1 MIQEQLKKIE
11 GRFDEI
17 IGKTPHDSRLLEVSG
32 RKICALC
39 GHPFKGDKV
48 VEELRTFLR
57 TSALELVKSVLS
69 QEIERLEKNKRKLPY
84 KPKSPFQGE
93 SVDFHLKTYGH
104 LPSRG
109 CCEFDQYTEEQVEN
123 YNSALS
129 SSIASL
135 QEIIK
140 IK

>member
-1 MIQEQLKKIE
+1 MIQEQLNKIE
-11 GRFDEI
+11 KDFDEKFASATDAI
-17 IGKTPHDSRLLEVSG
+17 YDYVGGGLTPQIHD
-32 RKICALC
+32 
-39 GHPFKGDKV
+39 
-48 VEELRTFLR
+48 FLR
-57 TSALELVKSVLS
+57 TSAIELVKSVLS

>member
-1 MIQEQLKKIE
+1 MYKMKKCSKCKIE
-11 GRFDEI
+11 KEFDEKFVGI
-17 IGKTPHDSRLLEVSG
+17 HLKGRYDEYYNQNDDEYGSVSNL
-32 RKICALC
+32 KE
-39 GHPFKGDKV
+39 HKN
-48 VEELRTFLR
+48 FLR

-84 KPKSPFQGE
+84 KPESPFQGE